1 VDGTKDGSDND
12 GDSWTHEET
21 LLLLEGLEKYND
33 NWNAIA
39 EHVGTKSKA
48 QCIHHFIRIPVE
60 DGLLESIEVPEASVS
75 SRVQSNGFSYSN
87 SNGGIS
93 GLLTICSVDKLWLHF
108 SSDGSEIYLPPFCNC
123 DDYLS

>member
-1 VDGTKDGSDND
+1 MDGTKDGSDND

-48 QCIHHFIRIPVE
+48 QCIHHFICIPVE

-87 SNGGIS
+87 SN
-93 GLLTICSVDKLWLHF
+93 
-108 SSDGSEIYLPPFCNC
+108 EIYLPPFCNC